1 MRQHVIRYKCD
12 SCHKT
17 VEEPQNTGIPRGK
30 MPTDWLHVDGYSNSH
45 SVFKLDLCEKCK
57 LVIMEITES
66 A

>member
-12 SCHKT
+12 SCHKV
-17 VEEPQNTGIPRGK
+17 VEEPQNTGIPHGR
-30 MPTDWLHVDGYSNSH
+30 MPKDWLRVDGFSNSH

-57 LVIMEITES
+57 QPIMEITES